1 MPGSKKKSWKEK
13 LNIDRHPQIETADKD
28 FGGVK
33 KGQVM
38 LIPTPRLVDAYI
50 RQIPKGK
57 RADMSLIRKDLAAE
71 YHAEVTCP
79 LTTGIFVRIAAEA
92 AYEAYTNG
100 EPLDRITPFW
110 RAIDIKSPTAK
121 KLSFGTDM
129 LIAQQKKEGIL
140 K

>member
-1 MPGSKKKSWKEK
+1 MPAAKKKSWKEK
-13 LNIDRHPQIETADKD
+13 LNIDRQPHIETADKD

-38 LIPTPRLVDAYI
+38 LIPTPQLVDAYI
-50 RQIPKGK
+50 RQIPKGN
-57 RADMSLIRKDLAAE
+57 RVDMSLIRKDLASE

-100 EPLDRITPFW
+100 ESLDRITPFW

-121 KLSFGTDM
+121 KLSFGTDL